1 MAVIAMT
8 REMATLGKDVAAGL
22 AERLNLNVV
31 HHELVEHDIAERSG
45 MRESEVHRFLEGEA
59 SLFERW
65 KIDRNRLSRYTAEEI
80 LALAAKGNV
89 LIRGWGASYL
99 LRSVPHV
106 VNVRICAPMPFR
118 EQVLMKRLGTQD
130 RAAAR
135 REIERNDAGHN
146 GTMQKM
152 FGIDWM
158 DATHYAIV
166 LNTARFPVDECVE
179 YLVRATASPAFQET
193 AQSRGTLMDEL
204 ILSRVRSVVDRS
216 FGSGTGT
223 LGGIDAT
230 ASEGRVTLS
239 GAATC
244 EERLIVEAV
253 RLVRGVEGV
262 AGVDDKIVRIPYRS
276 GSWS

>member
-22 AERLNLNVV
+22 AERLNLDVV
-31 HHELVEHDIAERSG
+31 HHELVEHDISLRAG
-45 MRESEVHRFLEGEA
+45 MRESEVHRFLEGES

-65 KIDRNRLSRYTAEEI
+65 KIDSTRMSRYTAEEI
-80 LALAAKGNV
+80 LALAANGNV